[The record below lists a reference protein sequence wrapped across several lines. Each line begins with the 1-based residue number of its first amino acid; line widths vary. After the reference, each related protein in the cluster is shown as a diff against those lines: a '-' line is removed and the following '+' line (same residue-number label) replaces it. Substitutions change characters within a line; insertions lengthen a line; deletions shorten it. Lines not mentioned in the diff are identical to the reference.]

1 MNARKLCVW
10 LALSIGLLTCLSA
23 CAAPMNASK
32 SLSRSVIESGGIVPV
47 DELRVAEYLNYY
59 EQHLPEPTNTA
70 VGLDL
75 RLGNPQVPEVGG
87 EAWLQAGIQT
97 RAAKPEDIAPLNL
110 ALVIDR
116 SGSMGSPEKMPYVK
130 QSLRVFLQSLAAND
144 RVAIVAYDTN
154 PEIIAP
160 AREVGDGQWIDAAI
174 DRLQPGGSTNLHGGL
189 MLGFQEVDRNFDIR
203 RNNRVILLT
212 DGIANVGVTDAEQ
225 ITAAARAY
233 NDRGI
238 YLSTVGLG
246 RDFNDALLSR
256 LARQGQGAYHF
267 IDSAEE
273 MDKVFRKDVLGL
285 MQKVA
290 SDVSLILRPE
300 PGVQVLGLT
309 GYEGQPPAGPVEIKL
324 RDMGTGDSQVLL
336 VQMALAPGR
345 PGGRRLATVE
355 LHYTDIIAQRPE
367 QMALPVSADASA
379 VAGYDPLWDV
389 EVLRNVTIQ
398 RSAEGLKEISR
409 LYAARRYQEA
419 WNLAY
424 ELEGSLRRVAGLTG
438 EAQMIKDADLMRT
451 YQTTLARWVESQT
464 GRIPQADDNPQADGI
479 LQATRFYRGRPAGT
493 PAVPVIEVR

>member
-1 MNARKLCVW
+1 MNARKLCAWVV
-10 LALSIGLLTCLSA
+10 LSIGLLIGLSA
-23 CAAPMNASK
+23 CAASVDTSK
-32 SLSRSVIESGGIVPV
+32 SRSRSVIESGGIVPV
-47 DELRVAEYLNYY
+47 EELRVAEYLNYY

-75 RLGNPQVPEVGG
+75 RLGNPQAPVTGG
-87 EAWLQAGIQT
+87 EVWLQAGLQT
-97 RAAKPEDIAPLNL
+97 RAARPEDIAPLNL

-116 SGSMGSPEKMPYVK
+116 SGSMGEAGKMSYLK
-130 QSLRVFLQSLAAND
+130 QSLQVFLRSLAAND
-144 RVAIVAYDTN
+144 RVAIVAYDTHT
-154 PEIIAP
+154 EVVAP
-160 AREVGDGQWIDAAI
+160 SREVGDGQWIAAAI
-174 DRLQPGGSTNLHGGL
+174 DRIQPGGSTNLHGGL

-212 DGIANVGVTDAEQ
+212 DGIANVGVTDAGQ
-225 ITAAARAY
+225 IAADARAY

-238 YLSTVGLG
+238 YLSTIGLG

-256 LARQGQGAYHF
+256 LALQGQGAYHF

-273 MDKVFRKDVLGL
+273 MDKVFRKDALGL

-324 RDMGTGDSQVLL
+324 RDMGTGDSQILL
-336 VQMALAPGR
+336 VQMALAPG
-345 PGGRRLATVE
+345 GSGLRRLATVE
-355 LHYTDIIAQRPE
+355 LHYTDIIAQRAE
-367 QMALPVSADASA
+367 LIALPVFVDASTDA
-379 VAGYDPLWDV
+379 STGAGYDPLWDV

-409 LYAARRYQEA
+409 LYTARRYGEA

-424 ELEGSLRRVAGLTG
+424 ELEGSLRRVAALTG
-438 EAQMIKDADLMRT
+438 EVQMLTDADLMRT

-464 GRIPQADDNPQADGI
+464 GRPPQTDGNPPAP
-479 LQATRFYRGRPAGT
+479 RFYRGLPSAT
-493 PAVPVIEVR
+493 PIVPVIEVR